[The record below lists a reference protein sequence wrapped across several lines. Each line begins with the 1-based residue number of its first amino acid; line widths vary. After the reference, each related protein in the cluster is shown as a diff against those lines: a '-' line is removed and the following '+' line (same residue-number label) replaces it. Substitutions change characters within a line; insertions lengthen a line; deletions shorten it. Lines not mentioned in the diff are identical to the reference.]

1 LQRHF
6 IGFQVVSEALVFNE
20 TQRLLANKFQSKS
33 HKGKCKQ
40 VVDSSKAKM
49 AEVSYDL
56 VDCSS
61 FRRDKLQ
68 RIPAFHTYSMLL
80 LQGVLF
86 VDAQV
91 VQESSPEGKVYCAR
105 QGREASH
112 ARGTEEEGAGEL
124 EVGPCV
130 LLTHLR
136 NVIRNCMLP
145 M

>member
-1 LQRHF
+1 MISLIAALSGETSCKEYLLF
-6 IGFQVVSEALVFNE
+6 IRTV
-20 TQRLLANKFQSKS
+20 
-33 HKGKCKQ
+33 
-40 VVDSSKAKM
+40 
-49 AEVSYDL
+49 
-56 VDCSS
+56 CSS
-61 FRRDKLQ
+61 F
-68 RIPAFHTYSMLL
+68 
-80 LQGVLF
+80 QGVLF